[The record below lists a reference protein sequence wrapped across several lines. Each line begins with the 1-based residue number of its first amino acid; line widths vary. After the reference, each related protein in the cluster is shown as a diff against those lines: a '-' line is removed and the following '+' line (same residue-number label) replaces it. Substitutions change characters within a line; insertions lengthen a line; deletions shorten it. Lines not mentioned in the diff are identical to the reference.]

1 MKRIPSKG
9 DTGLKQAFDRDISN
23 NDEKAYSFFL
33 VFLFFFLIPPKLP
46 VVYLVMSCLKKYRK
60 HLTIKSKNNSLQI
73 TTELTRQH
81 SDTGPD

>member
-33 VFLFFFLIPPKLP
+33 VFLFFFFNPPQTSCGLP
-46 VVYLVMSCLKKYRK
+46 SNVMSEKVPQAPYNKKQK
-60 HLTIKSKNNSLQI
+60 
-73 TTELTRQH
+73 
-81 SDTGPD
+81 

>member
-1 MKRIPSKG
+1 MKRISSQG

-33 VFLFFFLIPPKLP
+33 VFFFFLNPPKLP
-46 VVYLVMSCLKKYRK
+46 VVYLVMSCLKRYRK

>member
-1 MKRIPSKG
+1 MKRILSQG
-9 DTGLKQAFDRDISN
+9 DTGLKQAFDRNISN
-23 NDEKAYSFFL
+23 NYEKAYSFFY
-33 VFLFFFLIPPKLP
+33 PPKLP
-46 VVYLVMSCLKKYRK
+46 VVYLVLSCLKKYRK